1 MPTAS
6 NVDLDISQSAV
17 TTIDKQAFA
26 EHEQQLVSHLQAAFE
41 KSQEY
46 PGFFLIIS
54 KGSSAEVLL
63 G

>member
-1 MPTAS
+1 M
-6 NVDLDISQSAV
+6 
-17 TTIDKQAFA
+17 DKQAFA

-46 PGFFLIIS
+46 PGFFLVIS
-54 KGSSAEVLL
+54 KGSSAGVLL